1 MRRLFA
7 VLACIVLLA
16 GVSACARIPSDSQV
30 GTITVDPE
38 SGAQTRV
45 DAEGPKPGD
54 GPDAIVRGFIT
65 AGASFN
71 NNFSVARSFLTDS
84 LAAEWNPTSSVK
96 IVKREVSLDS
106 VTTNIATDSQTV
118 SFEIPVSS
126 GLDERGVFHEN
137 EADTS
142 ATMEFHLRQVN
153 GEWRISEAPDGLL
166 VSRTN
171 FDNMFRPL
179 PLHFYTP
186 DFNYLVPDLRWF
198 LRTSST
204 ATDMVR
210 ATLDGPASYLAGAVV
225 SPIPDNTSL
234 TPQSVTT
241 HDGQADVGL
250 SATGL
255 DSKTRERIFTQLETT
270 LLSLGS
276 VTSLELQTPDA
287 SLTSGVPAST
297 KTTAENIAVA
307 ISQDSLVLLSGNER
321 KSIDKSPRMDG
332 GKSPAV
338 STDGQSIAW
347 LSKTNREINFF
358 DRENGS
364 SNQILVGRNF
374 VGPSF
379 DRFGWV
385 WTVDRDGSDLLAVRS
400 SGELARIKLS
410 FVNNKDVRAVRV
422 SPDGTRIIVLSH
434 SKDQSRMD
442 VVGISRDGD
451 NKPTKLTGDST
462 LKVATGFKKIE
473 DVSWAG
479 SQDLA
484 MLAARTAEEP
494 AQPYIQK
501 VGGTSE
507 ALGTVS
513 EGVSI
518 TSGGDTS
525 SVRVGTRNGELF
537 TYTSGSWQR
546 LLDSDI
552 RDPAYPG

>member
-1 MRRLFA
+1 MRRIFA
-7 VLACIVLLA
+7 ILACIFLIA

-54 GPDAIVRGFIT
+54 GPDAIVRGFLI

-126 GLDERGVFHEN
+126 TLDERGVFHEN
-137 EADTS
+137 QQDTS

-171 FDNMFRPL
+171 FDNMFRPI

-210 ATLDGPASYLAGAVV
+210 ETLEGPANYLAGAVV
-225 SPIPDNTSL
+225 SPIPDNTALS
-234 TPQSVTT
+234 PQSVTIN
-241 HDGQADVGL
+241 DGQADVGL
-250 SATGL
+250 SAHGL
-255 DSKTRERIFTQLETT
+255 DDKTRERIFTQLETT

-276 VTSLELQTPDA
+276 VTSLQLQTPDA
-287 SLTSGVPAST
+287 SLTSGVSAST
-297 KTTAENIAVA
+297 RIPAEPIAVA
-307 ISQDSLVLLSGNER
+307 ISHDSLVVLNSNER
-321 KSIDKSPRMDG
+321 KSIDKSPRLNG
-332 GKSPAV
+332 GRSPAL
-338 STDGQSIAW
+338 SLDAEAIAW
-347 LSKTNREINFF
+347 LSKSRKEISYF
-358 DRENGS
+358 DRTNGS
-364 SNQILVGRNF
+364 STQILVGRDLIA
-374 VGPSF
+374 PSF

-385 WTVDRDGSDLLAVRS
+385 WTAERNGSDLLAVRP
-400 SGELARIKLS
+400 SGELARIKVS
-410 FVNNKDVRAVRV
+410 FVNNKDIRAIRL
-422 SPDGTRIIVLSH
+422 SPDGSRLIVLSH
-434 SKDQSRMD
+434 SKGQSHLD
-442 VVGISRDGD
+442 IVGIARDGE
-451 NKPTKLTGDST
+451 NKPTKLTSNVT
-462 LKVATGFKKIE
+462 LKIATGFNKIE

-484 MLAARTAEEP
+484 MLAARTADEP
-494 AQPYIQK
+494 VQPYIQK
-501 VGGTSE
+501 VGGNSE

-518 TSGGDTS
+518 TAGGDTS